1 VKKSWKSGKR
11 KGRGRAILLSDVIPQ
26 LFKKVGIA
34 TGRNRDIQNAWREV
48 AGEEISDSTKVVA
61 LRSGVLTI
69 EVAHAALLHELSI
82 YYKKDFLKLLRA
94 RLKFGLNDLKFK
106 VAAARADNFL
116 EDRENPPK
124 SYKY

>member
-1 VKKSWKSGKR
+1 M
-11 KGRGRAILLSDVIPQ
+11 LSDVIPQ

-34 TGRNRDIQNAWREV
+34 TGRNREIQNAWREV
-48 AGEEISDSTKVVA
+48 AGEEISENTKVVA
-61 LRSGVLTI
+61 FRSGVLTI
-69 EVAHAALLHELSI
+69 EVAPAALLHELTI

-106 VAAARADNFL
+106 VASARPEDFL